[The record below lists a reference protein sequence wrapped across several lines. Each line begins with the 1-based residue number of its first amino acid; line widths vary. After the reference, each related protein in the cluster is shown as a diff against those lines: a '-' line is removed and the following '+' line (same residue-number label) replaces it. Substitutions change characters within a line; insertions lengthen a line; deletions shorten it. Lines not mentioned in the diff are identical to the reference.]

1 TLAGFMA
8 AVTIHLFREKNG
20 GVPFLEWYEALPRK
34 AQDKCQVRLERLK
47 QLGNNLRRPEGDY
60 LRDAIYELSLKHQR
74 VNYRILYFF
83 EGRSA
88 VLVSHGLQKEKAI
101 PPKEIELAID
111 RRKCFLSDPEGHRW
125 TGEFP

>member
-1 TLAGFMA
+1 MA

-20 GVPFLEWYEALPRK
+20 DVPFLDWYGSLPKK

-47 QLGNNLRRPEGDY
+47 QLGNKLRRPEADY
-60 LRDAIYELSLKHQR
+60 IRDAIYELRLKHQR

-88 VLVSHGLQKEKAI
+88 VVVSHGLQKEKAI

-111 RRKCFLSDPEGHRW
+111 RRDLFLLDPEGHGW
-125 TGEFP
+125 TGELS